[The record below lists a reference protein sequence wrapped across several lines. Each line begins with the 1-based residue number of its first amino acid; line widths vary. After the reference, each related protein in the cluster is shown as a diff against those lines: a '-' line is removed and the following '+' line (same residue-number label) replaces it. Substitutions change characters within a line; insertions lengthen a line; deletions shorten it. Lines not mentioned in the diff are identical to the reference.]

1 MIVNRCIRITNRMT
15 FGCICLHPYHLR
27 ATGLFRFSKFVLSG
41 GRGYTFP
48 TSELFVYANLCDNT
62 VLGGHDVPL
71 LRRVWLK
78 DNKQNIIY
86 HVPYDVPL
94 RMGQFQDVH
103 IYINDSQGKQAS
115 FIRDKVS
122 VTLHL
127 KKRPFIPLNY

>member
-1 MIVNRCIRITNRMT
+1 MVLASEDSKLMFPNNKP
-15 FGCICLHPYHLR
+15 HD
-27 ATGLFRFSKFVLSG
+27 FRVH
-41 GRGYTFP
+41 
-48 TSELFVYANLCDNT
+48 N
-62 VLGGHDVPL
+62 VPL

-86 HVPYDVPL
+86 HMPYDVPL

-115 FIRDKVS
+115 FIRDTVS

-127 KKRPFIPLNY
+127 KKHHFPLN